1 MSSIDSRPQ
10 TLPMDNARKLC
21 CFLRHAKTWVLI
33 YWIRSK
39 IKRHN
44 IVWVS
49 WNFTIDQFRT
59 VTLTEYVT
67 IKNNMARKQVIAWKF
82 PRINDTWCLRVM
94 MQSGTNILCCWLESN
109 ISNQLYFYDK
119 DIISVGRK
127 ILLPINLLVNSIPL
141 LPPGPLGTH
150 AWATGL
156 WALPFWWYP
165 WTGFHEIW
173 GWRVQ
178 GGSQRT
184 ERRCVT
190 HWHWTGCHIKII
202 ITSAQEA
209 DNLILT

>member
-94 MQSGTNILCCWLESN
+94 MQSGTNILCCWLELN
-109 ISNQLYFYDK
+109 ISSQLYFYDM
-119 DIISVGRK
+119 DIISVRRK
-127 ILLPINLLVNSIPL
+127 ILLPINLIVIQFLGFPRGHLAPMHEQQVCEL
-141 LPPGPLGTH
+141 CHFGGTH
-150 AWATGL
+150 GQDSMKFGVDGYRVEASVRKGGVSHTG
-156 WALPFWWYP
+156 
-165 WTGFHEIW
+165 TG
-173 GWRVQ
+173 RD
-178 GGSQRT
+178 
-184 ERRCVT
+184 
-190 HWHWTGCHIKII
+190 
-202 ITSAQEA
+202 A
-209 DNLILT
+209 ILRL